1 MEAVVVCIY
10 ISLTSLWKK
19 GKYISQSS
27 TRKTEQVEYT
37 HISNKDGKIHQ
48 YINNNENKGS
58 GVLQI
63 NRDLLKTRENSHIE
77 VTSELF

>member
-1 MEAVVVCIY
+1 MHSHQNKNRGNRVDGKQCIEQFQVE
-10 ISLTSLWKK
+10 KA
-19 GKYISQSS
+19 
-27 TRKTEQVEYT
+27 EQVEYT
-37 HISNKDGKIHQ
+37 DISNKDGKIHQ

-77 VTSELF
+77 VTIELF